1 MYVEQLIAQMNMH
14 TQHRGINMRT
24 DAYVMTAHTKSA
36 GDMLE
41 IETIR
46 KSVISIN
53 KINKQKEK
61 TNQRRFEYGY
71 SKTPPQKLPRYRVT
85 LHGRGPRTKHSIYDG
100 RGFRGYDRELPLKYA
115 EKIDVYIHERS

>member
-1 MYVEQLIAQMNMH
+1 MH

-24 DAYVMTAHTKSA
+24 DAYVMTAHTECA

-41 IETIR
+41 IETVR

-53 KINKQKEK
+53 KINKQKERMA
-61 TNQRRFEYGY
+61 QRRYELGLTENF
-71 SKTPPQKLPRYRVT
+71 PQKLPRYRVT
-85 LHGRGPRTKHSIYDG
+85 LHGRGPRVKHSILDG
-100 RGFRGYDRELPLKYA
+100 KGFRGYDRELPLKYA

>member
-1 MYVEQLIAQMNMH
+1 MH
-14 TQHRGINMRT
+14 IQHRGINMRT

-53 KINKQKEK
+53 KINKRKEK
-61 TNQRRFEYGY
+61 MNQYRFEHGY
-71 SKTPPQKLPRYRVT
+71 SKNQPQKLPRYRVT
-85 LHGRGPRTKHSIYDG
+85 LHGRGPRTRQSILDG
-100 RGFRGYDRELPLKYA
+100 KGFRGYDRELPLKYA
-115 EKIDVYIHERS
+115 ERIDVYIHERS

>member
-1 MYVEQLIAQMNMH
+1 MNMH

-41 IETIR
+41 IETVR

-53 KINKQKEK
+53 KINKRKEYWA
-61 TNQRRFEYGY
+61 NRRLEAGY
-71 SKTPPQKLPRYRVT
+71 KVKQSELKLPRYRVT
-85 LHGRGPRTKHSIYDG
+85 LHGRGPRTKQSILDG
-100 RGFRGYDRELPLKYA
+100 KGFRGYDRELPLKYA

>member
-1 MYVEQLIAQMNMH
+1 MSK
-14 TQHRGINMRT
+14 RT

-53 KINKQKEK
+53 KINKRKEK
-61 TNQRRFEYGY
+61 IAEYRYNTGW
-71 SKTPPQKLPRYRVT
+71 SDTPPQSLPRYRVT
-85 LHGRGPRTKHSIYDG
+85 LHGRGPRTRQSILDG
-100 RGFRGYDRELPLKYA
+100 KGFRGYDRELPLKYA
-115 EKIDVYIHERS
+115 ERIDVYIHERS

>member
-1 MYVEQLIAQMNMH
+1 MKPNIHV
-14 TQHRGINMRT
+14 TQWGINMRT

-53 KINKQKEK
+53 KLNKRKEK
-61 TNQRRFEYGY
+61 MNQYRFEHGY

-85 LHGRGPRTKHSIYDG
+85 LHGRGPRTKYSILDDK
-100 RGFRGYDRELPLKYA
+100 GFRGYDRELPLKYA
-115 EKIDVYIHERS
+115 ERIDVYIHERSQW